1 MFKFRLTAYLSVH
14 AFHLFGNAS
23 LLFRSYFTLSN
34 AMQITS
40 PLLVRRNKGVR
51 IGIYLYSH
59 FVIWKKL
66 IFWRTFIFA
75 RLIFAWS
82 FIFADANFAIFCIL
96 RRFISKDV
104 CSVIIVAKRQN
115 RNLCKLSKELKLE
128 LRKVTL
134 FMRDLSAANQTAII
148 SFLRTF
154 LFVFMIRLGSNVNW
168 VVFRGEGGGWG
179 CWGAIGYIK

>member
-1 MFKFRLTAYLSVH
+1 MRCLHTIITRLLVLLKIEITDSVQIPFKSISFGACFSCIWQYFFAFSKLLYTVECNGDYLSAVH
-14 AFHLFGNAS
+14 L
-23 LLFRSYFTLSN
+23 
-34 AMQITS
+34 
-40 PLLVRRNKGVR
+40 NKGVR

-59 FVIWKKL
+59 FAIWKKL

-154 LFVFMIRLGSNVNW
+154 LFVFMIRLG
-168 VVFRGEGGGWG
+168 
-179 CWGAIGYIK
+179 

>member
-1 MFKFRLTAYLSVH
+1 MSRFRLRAYLSVH
-14 AFHLFGNAS
+14 AFHLFGNTS
-23 LLFRSYFTLSN
+23 LLFRSYFKLSN

-40 PLLVRRNKGVR
+40 LLTATVRLNKGVR

-134 FMRDLSAANQTAII
+134 FMRDLSAANHTAII
-148 SFLRTF
+148 SF
-154 LFVFMIRLGSNVNW
+154 
-168 VVFRGEGGGWG
+168 
-179 CWGAIGYIK
+179 